1 MTHVWVIEQGEYSDY
16 HVVGVYTSREKAKLV
31 AKALKAPWGYKPV
44 VSQWPLNPGVDKI
57 NAGLTRFGVRMLR
70 DGTVEWVMVQDFDVN
85 AQESYNLIKVNP
97 HPLYAEVW
105 ARDKKHA
112 VKIVNER
119 RAQMIANGEWK

>member
-16 HVVGVYTSREKAKLV
+16 RVVGVYTSREKAELV
-31 AKALKAPWGYKPV
+31 AKALRPTWGDKPTV
-44 VSQWPLNPGVDKI
+44 TQWPLNPALEQV
-57 NAGLTRFGVRMLR
+57 NTGLGQFNVTIKR
-70 DGTVEWVMVQDFDVN
+70 DGTVQFVGVHDFSGMPMEDDFQLGRGGYLT
-85 AQESYNLIKVNP
+85 AK
-97 HPLYAEVW
+97 VW